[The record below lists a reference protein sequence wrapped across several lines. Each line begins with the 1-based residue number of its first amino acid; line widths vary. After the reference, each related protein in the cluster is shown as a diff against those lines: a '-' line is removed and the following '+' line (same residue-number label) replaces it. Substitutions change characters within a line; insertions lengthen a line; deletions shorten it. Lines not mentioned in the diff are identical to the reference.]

1 LLFVGCVCVCVC
13 VNFSV
18 VHLPFR
24 MSLAPLPLK
33 SSNNSLRTGRKP
45 LHVVSK
51 WHISINRQVM
61 RAQMLPKSFL
71 HTLCRTILTY
81 LSFTGPLS
89 TPPLSTLRRDII
101 IIIIVNHTTQDG
113 EWAATDPPSTHSIW
127 NAQNESRLTFHQQPK
142 LIWVIFERIST
153 FRRLS
158 CAESSAPRTALLQ
171 YHGQERYPRQV
182 HTLKK
187 KLFSITINAQK
198 VTLK

>member
-1 LLFVGCVCVCVC
+1 LASIVTEIQTSKPFQNTEFFIHISIRISKQKKYHKQTTFFLQGDASGLLLFVGCVCVCVC

-101 IIIIVNHTTQDG
+101 IIIIIVNHTTQDG
-113 EWAATDPPSTHSIW
+113 E
-127 NAQNESRLTFHQQPK
+127 
-142 LIWVIFERIST
+142 
-153 FRRLS
+153 
-158 CAESSAPRTALLQ
+158 
-171 YHGQERYPRQV
+171 
-182 HTLKK
+182 
-187 KLFSITINAQK
+187 
-198 VTLK
+198 